1 MSNTITSIKNIQ
13 EGTSSRIT
21 GAEEGISEQEDRMVE
36 ITAEE
41 QNEGRRVKK
50 IEDNLREV
58 WASLVA
64 HLVKNSPAMWET
76 CVRSLS
82 WEDSLEK
89 QWLPTPVFWP
99 GEFHGLYTPWG
110 RKELDMTERLNLTEE
125 TASQRTDF

>member
-1 MSNTITSIKNIQ
+1 MNYKITEIKNIL
-13 EGTSSRIT
+13 ERTNRRIT
-21 GAEEGISEQEDRMVE
+21 EAEESISELEDSMAE

-64 HLVKNSPAMWET
+64 HLVKNPPAMWET

-110 RKELDMTERLNLTEE
+110 I
-125 TASQRTDF
+125 QRVRHS